1 MTEVLSSYWVYIH
14 RSETIFE
21 HLTVNIPQT
30 HYESLYTLPHRVV
43 LRFLPAP
50 YEGLGLGLGLGVRI
64 EGVRLKGFGGPSA
77 LLSPA
82 KGRRQRVC
90 AVPVK
95 ALHYRTTLRAS

>member
-64 EGVRLKGFGGPSA
+64 RGGSVKGVRGTQCF
-77 LLSPA
+77 
-82 KGRRQRVC
+82 
-90 AVPVK
+90 AVP
-95 ALHYRTTLRAS
+95 R